1 MARQIVIGCDDAACD
16 LKAVLVET
24 LEKMGIEFEDVGV
37 VSSKDKTIYPQVAE
51 RVANAIIASGDKKL
65 GILLC
70 GTGIGMCISA
80 NKFPGIYAAVCHDSF
95 SSERA
100 KLSNNTNVICMGA
113 RVIEPELA
121 KKNLIEWLS
130 LEFKDGSSTPKV
142 NHIKAIE
149 RKVMK

>member
-1 MARQIVIGCDDAACD
+1 MGRQIVIGCDDAACD
-16 LKAVLVET
+16 LKAVLLET
-24 LEKMGIEFEDVGV
+24 LEKMGIEVEDVGV

-51 RVANAIIASGDKKL
+51 RVANAIIASGYKKH

-70 GTGIGMCISA
+70 GTGIGMSISA

-113 RVIEPELA
+113 RVIGHELA
-121 KKNLIEWLS
+121 KKNLMEWLS

-142 NHIKAIE
+142 NYIKAIE